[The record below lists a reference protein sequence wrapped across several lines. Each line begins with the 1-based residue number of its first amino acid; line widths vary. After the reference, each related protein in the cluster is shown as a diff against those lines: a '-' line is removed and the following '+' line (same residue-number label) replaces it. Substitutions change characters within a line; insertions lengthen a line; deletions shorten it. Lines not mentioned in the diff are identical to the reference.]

1 MNMLTRSLPK
11 SVSTSSHRSISTVK
25 SDESATYS
33 SLSTVLALA
42 KESHPDF
49 AVIKKNLPMIV
60 DEKLTEF
67 SKVNALK
74 QCVKAMDNVLGS

>member
-1 MNMLTRSLPK
+1 MNMLTRSLSK
-11 SVSTSSHRSISTVK
+11 SVSTSSHKSISTMK

-49 AVIKKNLPMIV
+49 VIIKKNLPLIV
-60 DEKLTEF
+60 DENLTEY